1 MGKDNALGNDPLSW
15 MKLTKENK
23 KSLFSED
30 TNTTDQNTIKNN
42 QQISSPR
49 TVKQQIPLPTND
61 NKPVDIQKGPRSY
74 GKVNSTANS
83 NTPRPKVVIG
93 SLYEKPSAG
102 KAKPLQHNENV
113 TREVKPYLDPL
124 LSGSR
129 YVQPIKRLESEIN
142 RVSVSTFTEHFST
155 YVIIAYTALM
165 LILGCFVYNDLS
177 KRTNKIEARIFAI
190 EKALHTKQK

>member
-30 TNTTDQNTIKNN
+30 TNTADQNTIKNN

-93 SLYEKPSAG
+93 SFYEKPSAG

-113 TREVKPYLDPL
+113 TREIKPYLDPL
-124 LSGSR
+124 SSGSR

-165 LILGCFVYNDLS
+165 LILGSFVYNDLS

-190 EKALHTKQK
+190 EKALHPKQK

>member
-42 QQISSPR
+42 QQISSSR

-93 SLYEKPSAG
+93 SFYEKPSAG

-113 TREVKPYLDPL
+113 TREVKPYLDSL
-124 LSGSR
+124 LPGSR

-165 LILGCFVYNDLS
+165 LILGSFVYNDLS

-190 EKALHTKQK
+190 EKALHPKQK

>member
-23 KSLFSED
+23 KSLFPED
-30 TNTTDQNTIKNN
+30 TNTADQNTIKNN
-42 QQISSPR
+42 QQISSSR

-93 SLYEKPSAG
+93 SFYEKPSAG

-113 TREVKPYLDPL
+113 TREIKPYLDPL
-124 LSGSR
+124 SSGSR

-165 LILGCFVYNDLS
+165 LILGSFVYNDLS

-190 EKALHTKQK
+190 EKALHPKQK